1 MSYYICRRCNHKTKQ
16 KNDMKKHLNR
26 IKKCNKN
33 INVIFISDED
43 LVELSL
49 TKINIQNSGFENI
62 VHPCT
67 QNDQFCTEI
76 KTNVLD
82 FAPNCTQIKTNFLDF
97 APTCTQIKTNF
108 LKSDENAL
116 FCAPNLHPDCTQI
129 KNFCTNDIND
139 NIIDNCDESVNNNC
153 IIECEICNK
162 IFTRN
167 SSLKRHQQ
175 KICFKNKNINK
186 NYDKHNININN
197 NTNNNTINNILNI
210 NFNIDNKSKNII
222 PFDEDW
228 DISKIDNETKQL
240 LLMSSIKFT
249 KTMEKILE
257 NDANLN
263 ILIEKEKNLGIV
275 YKNDTEK
282 FKEMNINDIIDKSM
296 TKLYKH
302 LKQFYNEIKEDNE
315 YKICSDYLDNEK
327 IIIDNK
333 YDEYQNNQKT
343 QKIVQN
349 HLIDLYDKNK
359 EKTLNNYKN
368 ILENESIEI
377 DKIIGF

>member
-1 MSYYICRRCNHKTKQ
+1 MYYYICSRCNHKTKQ

-33 INVIFISDED
+33 INVIFLSDEE

-49 TKINIQNSGFENI
+49 TKINIQNNQTENI
-62 VHPCT
+62 VHNCT
-67 QNDQFCTEI
+67 QNDQFCTQI
-76 KTNVLD
+76 KTNVLA
-82 FAPNCTQIKTNFLDF
+82 FAPDCTQIKTNV
-97 APTCTQIKTNF
+97 
-108 LKSDENAL
+108 LKSDKNDPKT
-116 FCAPNLHPDCTQI
+116 APNLHPDCTQI
-129 KNFCTNDIND
+129 KTNCTENF
-139 NIIDNCDESVNNNC
+139 IDNSINNLDENDSNTI
-153 IIECEICNK
+153 IIECDLCNR

-175 KICFKNKNINK
+175 NACLKNINSPK
-186 NYDKHNININN
+186 NNDKHNINISN
-197 NTNNNTINNILNI
+197 NTNNTNNTINNILNI
-210 NFNIDNKSKNII
+210 NFNIDNKTKNII

-257 NDANLN
+257 NDENLN

-302 LKQFYNEIKEDNE
+302 LKQFYDEMKEDNE
-315 YKICSDYLDNEK
+315 YKICSVYLDNEK
-327 IIIDNK
+327 TIIDNK
-333 YDEYQNNQKT
+333 YDEYQNNENT

-359 EKTLNNYKN
+359 EKTLNNYKT
-368 ILENESIEI
+368 ILESDPTCI
-377 DKIIGF
+377 DKFIGF

>member
-33 INVIFISDED
+33 INAIFISDEE

-49 TKINIQNSGFENI
+49 TRINIQNNQTENI
-62 VHPCT
+62 VHSCT
-67 QNDQFCTEI
+67 QNDQFCTQN
-76 KTNVLD
+76 KTNVLA
-82 FAPNCTQIKTNFLDF
+82 FAPECTQIKTNVLAF
-97 APTCTQIKTNF
+97 APDCTQIKTNV
-108 LKSDENAL
+108 LKSDKNDL
-116 FCAPNLHPDCTQI
+116 KTAPKLHPNCTEI
-129 KNFCTNDIND
+129 F
-139 NIIDNCDESVNNNC
+139 IDNTINNLDENNLNTS
-153 IIECEICNK
+153 IIECDICNK

-175 KICFKNKNINK
+175 NACLKNINSSK
-186 NYDKHNININN
+186 FNEKPNINISN
-197 NTNNNTINNILNI
+197 NTNNTNNTINNILNI
-210 NFNIDNKSKNII
+210 NFNIDNKTKNII

-302 LKQFYNEIKEDNE
+302 LKQFYNEMKEDNE

-327 IIIDNK
+327 TIIDNK
-333 YDEYQNNQKT
+333 YDEYQNNENT

-359 EKTLNNYKN
+359 EKTLNNYKT
-368 ILENESIEI
+368 ILESDPTCI
-377 DKIIGF
+377 DKFIGF